1 MKLTTLC
8 TGASFA
14 GMLAAPLYVLGC
26 APQRKCDLAVRE
38 RVFFGCLEKLPK
50 GPDSL
55 TASGNDYDEAILECR
70 ITADRFACDD
80 GVP

>member
-50 GPDSL
+50 GPDS
-55 TASGNDYDEAILECR
+55 
-70 ITADRFACDD
+70 
-80 GVP
+80 